1 MKKTKYFFGIILLL
15 ILNID
20 TFGYEQNDID
30 TISKSV
36 KTFQTIESSGK
47 IVGKNQ
53 VVEFTSYYELTDNN
67 IQKYF
72 NKHSLLKNECLLKV
86 INKNIYRI
94 TLNGC
99 KISNQYTVKEII
111 DKNLNIGLFTIND
124 PLVGLDENNNYF
136 VYSLNKT
143 YYPGED
149 FTLSSLISESEIKD
163 TLILKEGDIYK
174 LIKLDQFQ
182 KIEMFSKDFLEK
194 EYPELNNKESL
205 KVLALMFTNYKD
217 YIKNDFQNVLKEIK
231 SKSIELTN
239 GKNYDEDK
247 ILAIYD
253 WITNNITYDIN
264 TSKYIK
270 GEISREELDKIINL
284 RVQTSIGTFKD
295 KIGVCEG
302 IASLFHLMLQFA
314 GVTGSE
320 YEVGGAYSNKYM
332 LHAWNKVGNYY
343 FDATYDLNGQKN
355 FYKLPKDLFYTSREI
370 NLSYKEIE
378 DKILKDYSQKFK
390 ENLSQYVLNHP
401 NDNYALLGLVKTPTF
416 DEIKNILGKL
426 LEINEYGQFID
437 ENGEQNRFTTIQSYK
452 FLTEK
457 ELIESSIPYL
467 PSPKNWALGTK
478 GGKYLLIDLLNSPT
492 EKNLYK
498 GGKLEESKVF
508 DNLIKSTNSFSLS
521 NKPIVLANVYNQLSI
536 TSNEI
541 KVEETLEKDTG
552 KQVVDIKSIDEKSI
566 IKTDTK
572 NTIENFDKNKYKKLL
587 IISQLKLKEA
597 KKEKYVN
604 QINKIVLGTKYDK
617 LKKVFTKLQKLNNKN
632 DILNYLEAKIYLE
645 LNK

>member
-1 MKKTKYFFGIILLL
+1 MKKTKYFFWIILLL

-20 TFGYEQNDID
+20 TFWYEQNDID

-36 KTFQTIESSGK
+36 KTFQTIESSWK
-47 IVGKNQ
+47 IVWKNQ

-94 TLNGC
+94 TLNWC

-124 PLVGLDENNNYF
+124 PLVWLDENNNYF

-143 YYPGED
+143 YYPWED

-163 TLILKEGDIYK
+163 TLILKEWDIYK

-239 GKNYDEDK
+239 WKNYDEDK

-270 GEISREELDKIINL
+270 WEISREELDKIINL
-284 RVQTSIGTFKD
+284 RVQTSIWTFKD
-295 KIGVCEG
+295 KIWVCEW

-314 GVTGSE
+314 WVTWSE
-320 YEVGGAYSNKYM
+320 YEVWWAYSNKYM
-332 LHAWNKVGNYY
+332 LHAWNKVWNYY
-343 FDATYDLNGQKN
+343 FDATYDLNWQKN

-401 NDNYALLGLVKTPTF
+401 NDNYALLWLVKTPTF
-416 DEIKNILGKL
+416 DEIKNILWKL
-426 LEINEYGQFID
+426 LEINEYWQFID
-437 ENGEQNRFTTIQSYK
+437 ENWEQNRFTTIQSYK

-467 PSPKNWALGTK
+467 PSPKNWALWTK
-478 GGKYLLIDLLNSPT
+478 WWKYLLIDLLNSPT

-498 GGKLEESKVF
+498 WWKLEESKVF

-541 KVEETLEKDTG
+541 KVEETLEKDTW

-604 QINKIVLGTKYDK
+604 QINKIVLWTKYDK